1 MKNKLMAALCALI
14 AAGITVSAA
23 VPKSGGTL
31 VFGKPKDARLLD
43 PGCIDEGNSSNVA
56 SNMFESLLS
65 YKPGTADIIP
75 WLAKSY
81 SVSKNNLEITFNLR
95 SGVKFHDGTTM
106 DADAVVFSLKRQND
120 KNHPFNQYGPWKYW
134 SSKGWSA
141 TEKTPGL
148 VKDIVKVDNATVKVI
163 LNQPDQS
170 ILYNFALYFTA
181 IVSPTAAQKL
191 GADFKN
197 HPVGTGP
204 FQFVQWAKD
213 DRIALKRFEG
223 YWGEKPILDGIN
235 FKVFPDE
242 QARILALAKG
252 EADMI
257 DPTGPE
263 GLVTIEA
270 NPALKVQKVEVFS
283 IGYLAL
289 NCETGPLV
297 NKQLR
302 QAVCYAVNRKAI
314 LDSVYGKTGVAEKL
328 PLPSILWGYDKSI
341 PDYTYSPEKAKALV
355 KASGV
360 ATPIKLNIMYLPAW
374 RPYNPNGKKIGEIMQ
389 AQLAAVGIE
398 ANLVTYELGTYWD
411 NLDAGKFD
419 VAMTGWTGEGDPDD
433 FLYNLFTEGYN
444 NSSRWKNKEYV
455 DLVTKA
461 KYVAGIPARS
471 KFYYKAEKIL
481 MDEAPILMLA
491 RGIQFRPMNKKVEG
505 FVVGPTGVMNFV
517 KVHMNK

>member
-120 KNHPFNQYGPWKYW
+120 KSIPFNQYGPWKYW

-374 RPYNPNGKKIGEIMQ
+374 RPYNPNGKRIAEIMQ
-389 AQLAAVGIE
+389 AQLKPLGFDITIQ
-398 ANLVTYELGTYWD
+398 TYEMGTYWD
-411 NLDAGKFD
+411 KIDTGDFE
-419 VAMTGWTGEGDPDD
+419 MGQTGWNGQGDPDD
-433 FLYNLFTEGYN
+433 WFFNLFTEGYN
-444 NSSRWKNKEYV
+444 NSPQWRNKEFI
-455 DLVTKA
+455 DLVTQA
-461 KYVAGIPARS
+461 KQVQGIPARS
-471 KFYYKAEKIL
+471 KLYYKAEKIL
-481 MDEAPILMLA
+481 MAEAPILMIA
-491 RGIQFRPMNKKVEG
+491 RGIEFRPMNKKVNG
-505 FVVGPTGVMNFV
+505 YVIYPDGHLNLALVW
-517 KVHMNK
+517 MNK